1 MRAMSL
7 RAVYAVWLNDSQ
19 GSRLSVGM
27 NKSAITSPWPSEFF
41 IRPGNWHGFP
51 SSEYAFPSKF

>member
-19 GSRLSVGM
+19 GSRLGVGM
-27 NKSAITSPWPSEFF
+27 NKSATV
-41 IRPGNWHGFP
+41 R
-51 SSEYAFPSKF
+51 